1 MIKPFE
7 MFSESK
13 KKGENGK
20 RKFKMILYKIFPD
33 SVIDTEHEVGTE
45 YNGNGITWIEEY
57 CRKALDSIKG
67 MFLRCEFLDD
77 ERTEICGHGFT
88 EIVDDQPLF
97 ENATTIGVFTDGYID
112 EIEENGE
119 KIKVCIGVGE
129 IDSSCYHKF
138 CEKLDECLAK
148 GIYPQGSVE
157 ILKTPGNQGIVYKYG
172 YKEKG
177 RIPMDFIHSGYALLN
192 IAPADST
199 AKLLELNEHKEDKTT
214 MTDVEM
220 NALVDK
226 VVATYTNQEEA
237 IAQAKAECAQQIAE
251 INEQMESTISEKNEL
266 AATVDELKAAIEKW
280 KADFDALTQ
289 EREALWAERDELQ
302 KALGEAKAKE
312 RLGEMN
318 AAIADFS
325 DTEKEYAKAEIDAF
339 TADPINSEINS
350 IVGKIYE
357 GIGKAAKADAAQKE
371 AEIAEQNS
379 KQDAEDIF
387 GIVETSEPEDTNIF

>member
-33 SVIDTEHEVGTE
+33 SVINEEHEVGTE

-57 CRKALDSIKG
+57 CRNALESIKG

-88 EIVDDQPLF
+88 EIIDDQPLF

-119 KIKVCIGVGE
+119 KVKVCIGVGE
-129 IDSSCYHKF
+129 IDSSCYHNF
-138 CEKLDECLAK
+138 CEKLDECLVK

-157 ILKTPGNQGIVYKYG
+157 IMSSPGNKGIVYKYG

-177 RIPMDFIHSGYALLN
+177 RIPMDFIHSGYAM
-192 IAPADST
+192 IGIKPADST

-220 NALVDK
+220 NALVDRI
-226 VVATYTNQEEA
+226 VATYTKQEEV
-237 IAQAKAECAQQIAE
+237 IAQAKADCEQQIAE
-251 INEQMESTISEKNEL
+251 INAQVDVVTSEKNEL
-266 AATVDELKAAIEKW
+266 TATVDELKAAIAKW
-280 KADFDALTQ
+280 EADYKALNE
-289 EREALWAERDELQ
+289 ERDALWAEREELQ

-312 RLGEMN
+312 RVGEMN

-325 DTEKEYAKAEIDAF
+325 DTEKDYAKAEIEAF
-339 TADPINSEINS
+339 TADPINCEINS
-350 IVGKIYE
+350 VVNKIWE
-357 GIGKAAKADAAQKE
+357 GIGKAAKT
-371 AEIAEQNS
+371 AEIEESKKIAEQNA
-379 KQDAEDIF
+379 QVGAEDIF
-387 GIVETSEPEDTNIF
+387 GAVETSEPEDTNIF

>member
-138 CEKLDECLAK
+138 CEKLDECLVK

-226 VVATYTNQEEA
+226 VVATYINQEEA
-237 IAQAKAECAQQIAE
+237 IAQTKAECAQQIAE

-350 IVGKIYE
+350 IIGKIYE